1 MSLERTLT
9 VRVERISRET
19 PEILAFELSHPWGR
33 ALPVYEAGA
42 HIDVH
47 MPGGFSRQY
56 SLARWPGAPSNTP
69 SNTPSNAPSYV
80 IGVKREVASRGGSAS
95 MHERVREGD
104 LIAIST
110 PRNTFP
116 LREEAAHH
124 LLMAGGIGMTPLLAM
139 AQALAARGA
148 SFTLCVFAR
157 SEAHLAFAGA
167 LRDPALAPHLRL
179 HLDQGDASQ
188 RIDLQALLAD
198 RAPDTHLYVCGP
210 GGFMKAV
217 RDAAAKTDWP
227 EDALHTEY
235 FAAPTDAN
243 TTTGLPFTLKL
254 AQRGIT
260 VPVAADQTAVDAL
273 HEVGIDIPVSCQQG
287 LCGTCVVE
295 GDGEGAEHRDFCLTG
310 TERRSKVALCC
321 SRAKGLELVL
331 QL

>member
-19 PEILAFELSHPWGR
+19 PEILAFELAHPWGR
-33 ALPVYEAGA
+33 ALPGYEAGA

-56 SLARWPGAPSNTP
+56 SLARLSLSNAPSNAA
-69 SNTPSNAPSYV
+69 SSYV
-80 IGVKREVASRGGSAS
+80 IGVKREAESRGGSAS

-104 LIAIST
+104 LLAISA
-110 PRNTFP
+110 PRNTFA
-116 LREEAAHH
+116 LREEAGHH

-157 SEAHLAFAGA
+157 SEEHLAFADA
-167 LRDPALAPHLRL
+167 LHSPALAPHLRL
-179 HLDQGDASQ
+179 HLDQGGASQ
-188 RIDLQALLAD
+188 RIDLRALLAE

-210 GGFMKAV
+210 GGFMRAV
-217 RDAAAKTDWP
+217 REAAAHWP
-227 EDALHTEY
+227 EDTLHAEY

-243 TTTGLPFTLKL
+243 ASTGLPFTLKL
-254 AQRGIT
+254 AQRGIS

-310 TERRSKVALCC
+310 SERRHKVALCC
-321 SRAKGLELVL
+321 SRAKGRELVL

>member
-19 PEILAFELSHPWGR
+19 PEILAFELAHPWGR
-33 ALPVYEAGA
+33 ALPGYEAGA

-56 SLARWPGAPSNTP
+56 SLARAPSNAV
-69 SNTPSNAPSYV
+69 SSYV
-80 IGVKREVASRGGSAS
+80 IGVKREAESRGGSAS

-104 LIAIST
+104 LLAISA

-116 LREEAAHH
+116 LREEAGHH

-157 SEAHLAFAGA
+157 GEEHLAFADA
-167 LRDPALAPHLRL
+167 LRNPALAPHLRL

-188 RIDLQALLAD
+188 RIDLHALLAE
-198 RAPDTHLYVCGP
+198 RAPNAHLYVCGP

-217 RDAAAKTDWP
+217 REAAAHWP
-227 EDALHTEY
+227 EDTLHAEY

-243 TTTGLPFTLKL
+243 TGTGLPFTLRL
-254 AQRGIT
+254 AQRGIS

-310 TERRSKVALCC
+310 SERRHKVALCC

>member
-9 VRVERISRET
+9 VRVERISRQT
-19 PEILAFELSHPWGR
+19 PEILAFELAHPWGR
-33 ALPVYEAGA
+33 PLPSYEAGA

-56 SLARWPGAPSNTP
+56 SLARAPSAA
-69 SNTPSNAPSYV
+69 SAGSYV
-80 IGVKREVASRGGSAS
+80 IGVKRELSSRGGSAS

-104 LIAIST
+104 LLPISA

-124 LLMAGGIGMTPLLAM
+124 LLLAGGIGMTPLLAM

-148 SFTLCVFAR
+148 AFTLCVFAR
-157 SEAHLAFAGA
+157 SEEHLAFADA
-167 LRDPALAPHLRL
+167 LHAPALAPHLRL
-179 HLDQGDASQ
+179 HLDQGDASSQ
-188 RIDLQALLAD
+188 RIDLRALLAE
-198 RAPDTHLYVCGP
+198 RAPGTHLYVCGP
-210 GGFMKAV
+210 GGFMQAV
-217 RDAAAKTDWP
+217 RDAATHWP
-227 EDALHTEY
+227 EDALHAEY

-254 AQRGIT
+254 ARRGIT

-310 TERRSKVALCC
+310 SERRHKVALCC
-321 SRAKGLELVL
+321 SRAKGQELEL

>member
-9 VRVERISRET
+9 VRVERILRET
-19 PEILAFELSHPWGR
+19 PEILAFELAHPWGR
-33 ALPVYEAGA
+33 TLPGYEAGA

-56 SLARWPGAPSNTP
+56 SLARWSSDAA
-69 SNTPSNAPSYV
+69 SNAASYV
-80 IGVKREVASRGGSAS
+80 IGVKREAQSRGGSAS

-104 LIAIST
+104 LLAISA

-116 LREEAAHH
+116 LREAATRH
-124 LLMAGGIGMTPLLAM
+124 LLLAGGVGMTPLLAM

-148 SFTLCVFAR
+148 DFTLCVFAR
-157 SEAHLAFAGA
+157 SEEHLAFAGA
-167 LRDPALAPHLRL
+167 LHSPTLAPHLRL
-179 HLDQGDASQ
+179 HLDQGDATQ
-188 RIDLQALLAD
+188 RIDLRALLAK
-198 RAPDTHLYVCGP
+198 RAPGTHLYVCGP

-217 RDAAAKTDWP
+217 REAAAHWP
-227 EDALHTEY
+227 EDALHAEY
-235 FAAPTDAN
+235 FAAPADAN
-243 TTTGLPFTLKL
+243 TSTGLPFTLKL

-310 TERRSKVALCC
+310 TERRTKVALCC
-321 SRAKGLELVL
+321 SRAKGQELVL

>member
-9 VRVERISRET
+9 VRVERISRQT
-19 PEILAFELSHPWGR
+19 PEILAFELTHPWGR
-33 ALPVYEAGA
+33 ALPGYEAGA

-56 SLARWPGAPSNTP
+56 SLARAPSG
-69 SNTPSNAPSYV
+69 AGSYM
-80 IGVKREVASRGGSAS
+80 IGVKREHASRGGSAS

-104 LIAIST
+104 LIAISA

-116 LREEAAHH
+116 LRAEARRH
-124 LLMAGGIGMTPLLAM
+124 LLLAGGIGMTPLLAM

-148 SFTLCVFAR
+148 DFTLCVFAR
-157 SEAHLAFAGA
+157 SEEHLAFAEA
-167 LRDPALAPHLRL
+167 LHAPALAPHLKL

-188 RIDLQALLAD
+188 RIDLHALLAE
-198 RAPDTHLYVCGP
+198 RTPDTHLYVCGP
-210 GGFMKAV
+210 GGFMQAV
-217 RDAAAKTDWP
+217 REAAAHWP

-235 FAAPTDAN
+235 FAAPTGTAAA
-243 TTTGLPFTLKL
+243 TTGLPFTLKL
-254 AQRGIT
+254 ARRGIE

-310 TERRSKVALCC
+310 TERRTKVALCC
-321 SRAKGLELVL
+321 SRAKGLDLVL

>member
-9 VRVERISRET
+9 VRVERILRET
-19 PEILAFELSHPWGR
+19 PEILAFELAHPWGR
-33 ALPVYEAGA
+33 TLPGYEAGA

-56 SLARWPGAPSNTP
+56 SLARWSSDAA
-69 SNTPSNAPSYV
+69 SNAASYV
-80 IGVKREVASRGGSAS
+80 IGVKREAQSRGGSAS

-104 LIAIST
+104 LLAISA

-116 LREEAAHH
+116 LREAATRH
-124 LLMAGGIGMTPLLAM
+124 LLLAGGIGMTPLLAM

-148 SFTLCVFAR
+148 DFTLCVFAR
-157 SEAHLAFAGA
+157 SEEHLAFAGA
-167 LRDPALAPHLRL
+167 LHSPTLAPHLRL
-179 HLDQGDASQ
+179 HLDQGDATQ
-188 RIDLQALLAD
+188 RIDLHALLAA
-198 RAPDTHLYVCGP
+198 RAPGTHLYVCGP

-217 RDAAAKTDWP
+217 REAAAHWP
-227 EDALHTEY
+227 EDALHAEY
-235 FAAPTDAN
+235 FAAPADAN
-243 TTTGLPFTLKL
+243 TSTGLPFTLKL

-310 TERRSKVALCC
+310 TERRTKVALCC
-321 SRAKGLELVL
+321 SRAKGQELVL

>member
-9 VRVERISRET
+9 VRVERISRQT
-19 PEILAFELSHPWGR
+19 PEILAFELAHPWGR
-33 ALPVYEAGA
+33 ALPGYEAGA

-56 SLARWPGAPSNTP
+56 SLARWSLSNGPSHAA
-69 SNTPSNAPSYV
+69 SSYV
-80 IGVKREVASRGGSAS
+80 IGVKREAESRGGSAS

-104 LIAIST
+104 LLAISA
-110 PRNTFP
+110 PRNTFA
-116 LREEAAHH
+116 LREEAGHH

-157 SEAHLAFAGA
+157 SEEHLAFADA
-167 LRDPALAPHLRL
+167 LHSPALAPHLRL

-188 RIDLQALLAD
+188 RIDLRALLAK
-198 RAPDTHLYVCGP
+198 RTPDTHLYVCGP
-210 GGFMKAV
+210 GGFMRAV
-217 RDAAAKTDWP
+217 REAAAHWP
-227 EDALHTEY
+227 EDTLHAEY

-243 TTTGLPFTLKL
+243 TSTGLPFTLRL
-254 AQRGIT
+254 AQRGIS

-310 TERRSKVALCC
+310 SERRHKVALCC
-321 SRAKGLELVL
+321 SRARGRELVL

>member
-9 VRVERISRET
+9 VRVARISRQT
-19 PEILAFELSHPWGR
+19 PEILAFELVHPWGR
-33 ALPVYEAGA
+33 ALPGYEAGA

-56 SLARWPGAPSNTP
+56 SLARAPS
-69 SNTPSNAPSYV
+69 SNAARYV
-80 IGVKREVASRGGSAS
+80 IGVKREAPSRGGSAS

-104 LIAIST
+104 LLAISA

-116 LREEAAHH
+116 LRDEAKHH
-124 LLMAGGIGMTPLLAM
+124 LLLAGGIGMTPLLAM
-139 AQALAARGA
+139 AEALAARGA
-148 SFTLCVFAR
+148 PFTLCVFAR
-157 SEAHLAFAGA
+157 SEEHLAFADA
-167 LRDPALAPHLRL
+167 LRAPALAPHLCL

-188 RIDLQALLAD
+188 RIALHALLAEP
-198 RAPDTHLYVCGP
+198 APNTHLYVCGP

-217 RDAAAKTDWP
+217 RDAAAHWR
-227 EDALHTEY
+227 EDTLHAEY

-243 TTTGLPFTLKL
+243 TSTGLPFTLRL
-254 AQRGIT
+254 AQRGIS

-310 TERRSKVALCC
+310 SERRTKVALCC
-321 SRAKGLELVL
+321 SRANGQELVL

>member
-9 VRVERISRET
+9 VRVERISRQT
-19 PEILAFELSHPWGR
+19 PEILSFELAHPWGR
-33 ALPVYEAGA
+33 PLPSYEAGA

-56 SLARWPGAPSNTP
+56 SLARAPSGE
-69 SNTPSNAPSYV
+69 AGGYV
-80 IGVKREVASRGGSAS
+80 IGVKREAGSRGGSAS

-104 LIAIST
+104 LLPISA

-124 LLMAGGIGMTPLLAM
+124 LLLAGGIGMTPLLAM

-157 SEAHLAFAGA
+157 SEEHLAFADA
-167 LRDPALAPHLRL
+167 LHAPALAPHLRL

-188 RIDLQALLAD
+188 RLDLRALLAE
-198 RAPDTHLYVCGP
+198 RAPSTHLYVCGP
-210 GGFMKAV
+210 GGFMQVV

-227 EDALHTEY
+227 DDALHAEY

-243 TTTGLPFTLKL
+243 TTTGLPFTLRL
-254 AQRGIT
+254 ARRGIS

-295 GDGEGAEHRDFCLTG
+295 GEGEGAEHRDFCLTG
-310 TERRSKVALCC
+310 SERRHKVALCC
-321 SRAKGLELVL
+321 SRAKGTELVL

>member
-19 PEILAFELSHPWGR
+19 PEILAFELAHPWGR
-33 ALPVYEAGA
+33 ALPGYEAGA

-56 SLARWPGAPSNTP
+56 SLARA
-69 SNTPSNAPSYV
+69 PSNAPSYV
-80 IGVKREVASRGGSAS
+80 IGVKRELASRGGSAS

-157 SEAHLAFAGA
+157 SEGHLAFADA

-188 RIDLQALLAD
+188 RIDLQALLAE
-198 RAPDTHLYVCGP
+198 RAPGTHLYVCGP

-217 RDAAAKTDWP
+217 RDAAAHWP

-243 TTTGLPFTLKL
+243 TATGLPFTLKL

-310 TERRSKVALCC
+310 TERRGKVALCC

>member
-9 VRVERISRET
+9 VRVERISRQT
-19 PEILAFELSHPWGR
+19 PEILSFELTHPWGR
-33 ALPVYEAGA
+33 ALPGYEAGA

-56 SLARWPGAPSNTP
+56 SLARWPAGAPSN
-69 SNTPSNAPSYV
+69 AASYV
-80 IGVKREVASRGGSAS
+80 IGVKREAASRGGSAS

-104 LIAIST
+104 LLAISA
-110 PRNTFP
+110 PRNTFA
-116 LREEAAHH
+116 LREEAKHH
-124 LLMAGGIGMTPLLAM
+124 LLLAGGIGMTPLLAM

-148 SFTLCVFAR
+148 DFTLCVFAR
-157 SEAHLAFAGA
+157 SEEHLAFADA

-188 RIDLQALLAD
+188 RIDLHSLLAD
-198 RAPDTHLYVCGP
+198 HAPDTHLYVCGP
-210 GGFMKAV
+210 GGFMQAV
-217 RDAAAKTDWP
+217 REASAHWP
-227 EDALHTEY
+227 DDALHAEY
-235 FAAPTDAN
+235 FAAPANAN

-254 AQRGIT
+254 AQRGIR

-287 LCGTCVVE
+287 LCGTCVVD

-310 TERRSKVALCC
+310 SERRTRVALCC
-321 SRAKGLELVL
+321 SRAKGQELVL

>member
-9 VRVERISRET
+9 VRVARISRQT
-19 PEILAFELSHPWGR
+19 PEILAFELTHPWGR
-33 ALPVYEAGA
+33 ALPSYEAGA

-56 SLARWPGAPSNTP
+56 SLARAPSGTGG
-69 SNTPSNAPSYV
+69 YV
-80 IGVKREVASRGGSAS
+80 IGVKREHASRGGSAS

-104 LIAIST
+104 LLAISA

-116 LREEAAHH
+116 LREEARHH

-148 SFTLCVFAR
+148 DFTLCVFAR
-157 SEAHLAFAGA
+157 SEEHLAFADA

-179 HLDQGDASQ
+179 HLDQGDATQ
-188 RIDLQALLAD
+188 RIDLRALLAE
-198 RAPDTHLYVCGP
+198 RTPNTHLYVCGP

-217 RDAAAKTDWP
+217 RDAAAHWP
-227 EDALHTEY
+227 EDALHAEY

-243 TTTGLPFTLKL
+243 TGTGLPFTLRL

-310 TERRSKVALCC
+310 SERRTRVALCC
-321 SRAKGLELVL
+321 SRAKGQELVL

>member
-19 PEILAFELSHPWGR
+19 PEILAFELAHPWGR
-33 ALPVYEAGA
+33 ALPGYEAGA

-56 SLARWPGAPSNTP
+56 SLARA
-69 SNTPSNAPSYV
+69 PSNAPSYV
-80 IGVKREVASRGGSAS
+80 IGVKRELASRGGSAS

-157 SEAHLAFAGA
+157 SEAHLAFAEA

-217 RDAAAKTDWP
+217 RDAAAHWP
-227 EDALHTEY
+227 EDALHAEY

-243 TTTGLPFTLKL
+243 ATTGLPFTLKL
-254 AQRGIT
+254 ARRGIS

-310 TERRSKVALCC
+310 SERRHKIALCC
-321 SRAKGLELVL
+321 SRARGQELEL

>member
-9 VRVERISRET
+9 VRVERISRQT
-19 PEILAFELSHPWGR
+19 PEILAFELAHPWGR
-33 ALPVYEAGA
+33 PLPSYEAGA

-56 SLARWPGAPSNTP
+56 SLARAPS
-69 SNTPSNAPSYV
+69 SASAGRYV
-80 IGVKREVASRGGSAS
+80 IGVKRELSSRGGSAS

-104 LIAIST
+104 LLPISA

-124 LLMAGGIGMTPLLAM
+124 LLLAGGIGMTPLLAM
-139 AQALAARGA
+139 AQALAGRGA
-148 SFTLCVFAR
+148 AFTLCVFAR
-157 SEAHLAFAGA
+157 SEEHLAFADA
-167 LRDPALAPHLRL
+167 LRAPSLAPHLRL

-188 RIDLQALLAD
+188 RIDLRSLLAQ
-198 RAPDTHLYVCGP
+198 RAPGTHLYVCGP
-210 GGFMKAV
+210 GGFMQAV
-217 RDAAAKTDWP
+217 RDAAAHWP
-227 EDALHTEY
+227 EDALHAEY
-235 FAAPTDAN
+235 FSAPTDAGAAA
-243 TTTGLPFTLKL
+243 GLPFTLKL
-254 AQRGIT
+254 AKRGIT

-310 TERRSKVALCC
+310 SERRHKVALCC
-321 SRAKGLELVL
+321 SRAKGLELEL

>member
-9 VRVERISRET
+9 VRVARISRQT
-19 PEILAFELSHPWGR
+19 PEILAFELAHPWGR
-33 ALPVYEAGA
+33 PLPSYEAGA

-56 SLARWPGAPSNTP
+56 SLARAPSSADAGP
-69 SNTPSNAPSYV
+69 YV
-80 IGVKREVASRGGSAS
+80 IGVKREAASRGGSAS

-104 LIAIST
+104 LLSISA

-116 LREEAAHH
+116 LREEATHH
-124 LLMAGGIGMTPLLAM
+124 LLLAGGIGMTPLLAM

-148 SFTLCVFAR
+148 AFTLCVFAR
-157 SEAHLAFAGA
+157 SEEHLAFADA
-167 LRDPALAPHLRL
+167 LRDAALAPHLRL
-179 HLDQGDASQ
+179 HLDQGDATQ
-188 RIDLQALLAD
+188 RIDLHALLAD
-198 RAPDTHLYVCGP
+198 RATGTHLYVCGP
-210 GGFMKAV
+210 GGFMQAV
-217 RDAAAKTDWP
+217 RDAAAHWP
-227 EDALHTEY
+227 EDALHAEY
-235 FAAPTDAN
+235 FAAPTDAAS
-243 TTTGLPFTLKL
+243 TTGLPFTLML
-254 AQRGIT
+254 AKRGIR

-310 TERRSKVALCC
+310 SERRHKVALCC
-321 SRAKGLELVL
+321 SRAKGTELVL

>member
-9 VRVERISRET
+9 VRVERISRQT
-19 PEILAFELSHPWGR
+19 PEILAFELAHPWGR
-33 ALPVYEAGA
+33 PLPSYEAGA

-56 SLARWPGAPSNTP
+56 SLARAPSD
-69 SNTPSNAPSYV
+69 AHSYV
-80 IGVKREVASRGGSAS
+80 IGVKRETDSRGGSAS

-104 LIAIST
+104 LLPISA

-116 LREEAAHH
+116 LREEATHH
-124 LLMAGGIGMTPLLAM
+124 LLLAGGIGMTPLLAM
-139 AQALAARGA
+139 AQALAARGTQ
-148 SFTLCVFAR
+148 FTLCVFAR
-157 SEAHLAFAGA
+157 SEEHLAFADA
-167 LRDPALAPHLRL
+167 LHAPALAPHLRL

-188 RIDLQALLAD
+188 RIDLRALLAE
-198 RAPDTHLYVCGP
+198 RAPGTHLYVCGP
-210 GGFMKAV
+210 GGFMNAV
-217 RDAAAKTDWP
+217 RDAAAHWP
-227 EDALHTEY
+227 EDTLHAEY

-254 AQRGIT
+254 ARRGIT

-321 SRAKGLELVL
+321 SRAKGPDLVL

>member
-9 VRVERISRET
+9 VRVERISRQT
-19 PEILAFELSHPWGR
+19 PEILAFELAHPWGR
-33 ALPVYEAGA
+33 ALPGYEAGA

-56 SLARWPGAPSNTP
+56 SLARAPSN
-69 SNTPSNAPSYV
+69 AASYV
-80 IGVKREVASRGGSAS
+80 IGVKREADSRGGSAS

-104 LIAIST
+104 LLAISA

-116 LREEAAHH
+116 LRAEAKHH

-157 SEAHLAFAGA
+157 SEEHLAFADA
-167 LRDPALAPHLRL
+167 LHDPALAPHLRL
-179 HLDQGDASQ
+179 HLDQGDATQ
-188 RIDLQALLAD
+188 RIDLHALLAE
-198 RAPDTHLYVCGP
+198 RAPNTHLYVCGP

-217 RDAAAKTDWP
+217 RDAAAHWP
-227 EDALHTEY
+227 EDALHAEY

-310 TERRSKVALCC
+310 TERRTKVALCC

>member
-9 VRVERISRET
+9 VRVERISRQT
-19 PEILAFELSHPWGR
+19 PEILAFELAHPWGR
-33 ALPVYEAGA
+33 ALPGYEAGA

-56 SLARWPGAPSNTP
+56 SLARWSLSNP
-69 SNTPSNAPSYV
+69 PSNAASSYL
-80 IGVKREVASRGGSAS
+80 IGVKREAESRGGSAS
-95 MHERVREGD
+95 MHERVRQGD
-104 LIAIST
+104 LLAISA
-110 PRNTFP
+110 PRNTFA
-116 LREEAAHH
+116 LREEAGHH

-157 SEAHLAFAGA
+157 SEEHLAFADA
-167 LRDPALAPHLRL
+167 LHSPALAPHLRL

-188 RIDLQALLAD
+188 RIDLRTLLAE
-198 RAPDTHLYVCGP
+198 RTPDAHLYVCGP
-210 GGFMKAV
+210 GGFMRAV
-217 RDAAAKTDWP
+217 REAAAHWP
-227 EDALHTEY
+227 EDTLHAEY

-243 TTTGLPFTLKL
+243 AGTGLPFTLKL
-254 AQRGIT
+254 AQRGIS

-310 TERRSKVALCC
+310 SERRHKVALCC
-321 SRAKGLELVL
+321 SRARGRELVL